1 MGNFK
6 NEKGYIKYHCR
17 EVAVRSN
24 KFSNC
29 LPMGGKE
36 GNEPKILSLKVPKFV
51 LSPTIAKKFGKNS
64 LKEKN
69 ELNVRSKWD
78 ITRRQRTQA
87 FSISY

>member
-17 EVAVRSN
+17 EVAIRSN

-36 GNEPKILSLKVPKFV
+36 GNEPKIFKFEGPKICV
-51 LSPTIAKKFGKNS
+51 VTDNSHEIWKK
-64 LKEKN
+64 
-69 ELNVRSKWD
+69 
-78 ITRRQRTQA
+78 
-87 FSISY
+87 